1 MAHWNLAR
9 EIAANCVASNI
20 ALICGDEQRTYGQL
34 FAAAEGLARRIRLQ
48 WPDTAGLRIGLLYP
62 SGIDYVPL
70 ALGILLADACFVPIP
85 SELSA
90 AEKLALA
97 QSTALHGIIALPT
110 DELAW
115 LGVERASSEVLRA
128 DDGAAQLVAF
138 SAPAVFPEATFAA
151 LNPAFIRF
159 SSGTTGQSKGI
170 VLSHESLLARIISA
184 NIALGISRGERVLWV
199 LPMAHHFAV
208 SIMLYLYHGATT
220 VIEEQHFGEQML
232 QVAVRHGAT
241 LMYGSPFHY
250 RQLVG
255 CEEPAWPQLR
265 LAVSTAAAL
274 DRATALAFASRF
286 GIPLTQGLGI
296 IEVGLPI
303 LNTVAADSVPEAIG
317 QPIGAQQVALRDDH
331 GQPCA
336 QGEVGQLWLRGPGMF
351 DAYLVP
357 WQPRAEVTD
366 EDGWFATGDLARQDE
381 QGLLHLCGRMKSL
394 INVAGMK
401 VFPEEVERVLDQ
413 HSGVQRSLVEA
424 QPHAEYGE
432 IPVARIISQV
442 SKPSVGELRKHC
454 RSRLA
459 GYKVPLRFEFVD
471 ELPLTASGKLKR
483 T

>member
-1 MAHWNLAR
+1 MQRWNIAR
-9 EIAANCVASNI
+9 EIAAKCVATDT
-20 ALICGDEQRTYGQL
+20 ALICGDEQQTYGQL
-34 FAAAEGLARRIRLQ
+34 FAEAHEVAQRIRTR
-48 WPDTAGLRIGLLYP
+48 WPNMTGLRIGLHYP
-62 SGIDYVPL
+62 SGINYVPL

-97 QSTALHGIIALPT
+97 QSTALHGVIALPT

-115 LGVERASSEVLRA
+115 LGS
-128 DDGAAQLVAF
+128 DGAQSRGTERFALSDF
-138 SAPAVFPEATFAA
+138 SAPALFPEPAFAA

-170 VLSHESLLARIISA
+170 VLSHESLLARITSA
-184 NIALGISRGERVLWV
+184 NLGLLISRGERVLWV

-241 LMYGSPFHY
+241 TMYGSPFHY
-250 RQLVG
+250 RQLVASQG
-255 CEEPAWPQLR
+255 AVWPSLR

-274 DRATALAFASRF
+274 DRATALAFAGRF

-296 IEVGLPI
+296 IEVGLPV
-303 LNTVAADSVPEAIG
+303 LNTVAASTVPEAIG
-317 QPIGAQQVALRDDH
+317 QPIGDQQAALRDES
-331 GQPCA
+331 GQA
-336 QGEVGQLWLRGPGMF
+336 VGAGEVGQLWLRGPGMF
-351 DAYLVP
+351 DAYLLP
-357 WQPRAEVTD
+357 WQTRADITD
-366 EDGWFATGDLARQDE
+366 AEGWFASGDLARQDE
-381 QGLLHLCGRMKSL
+381 LGLLHLCGRLKSL

-401 VFPEEVERVLDQ
+401 VFPEEVEQVLDQ
-413 HSGVQRSLVEA
+413 HPGVRRSMVSA
-424 QPHAEYGE
+424 QAHPDYGE
-432 IPVARIISQV
+432 IPVARIIPQELPPAV
-442 SKPSVGELRKHC
+442 PALRKHC
-454 RSRLA
+454 RSHLA

-471 ELPLTASGKLKR
+471 VLPMTASGKLKR